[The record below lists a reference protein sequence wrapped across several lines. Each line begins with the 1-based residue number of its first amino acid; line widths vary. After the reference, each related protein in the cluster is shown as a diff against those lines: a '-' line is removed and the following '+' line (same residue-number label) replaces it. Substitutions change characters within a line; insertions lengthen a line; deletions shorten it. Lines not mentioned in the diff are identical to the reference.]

1 MFKKL
6 RDFFKSKKQK
16 GQSMAFFAAAIPF
29 LCLFV
34 GASMDFGWMYYNQ
47 SRLQNAADAAARA
60 GAKTLVGGQENAIGG
75 VVNDEAPLSE
85 YHLTQFVSNSD
96 PGLLLMQEKSIIS
109 KKEKNQLKNN
119 KPAAGDS
126 IAKIYAEAD
135 LKGTKQD
142 PSKAKVR
149 LVEDDNIGVDSSGYE
164 NIKFESTLWGPNA
177 DDEDALFYTV
187 TLSTKLQHLFG
198 GIMENFGIAQL
209 PSVATSAVK
218 ISYGEAGQPLYIQM
232 KQREKHETY
241 SSWEEVK
248 VQNGNNATTANNRS
262 VLTGGSYY
270 SKGNFNRVE
279 ASLLSGNS
287 FASSKGN
294 PYKTGIDQ
302 TAFDDLFIDFQ
313 GEMNR
318 NLTIN
323 GDEDLDP
330 NTVSGNWDY
339 WLSGNDLYNNT
350 TKQHEQ
356 YYFRVHFPIMI
367 VSKYAIRKGKQ
378 APDPLY
384 AFIEQEPIKQP
395 VTLSDGTTYTRG
407 NMSSVRQIII
417 NNDIANTN
425 EATDRPIVFFYEGP
439 EIPYAPST
447 PDPNLTDKN
456 KTRSPMSTEDWFKLL
471 VEMKK
476 QAHTDH
482 PKYYDEDGDYIGE
495 RPFLPVIVNL
505 YRDFRGIIFTPNNPV
520 IINGNGKKFEGF
532 VVAREFRRLKNY
544 SDFQSARYADGSDKG
559 TPIYVYPDVST
570 YKGVSNK
577 NAPFYAHVSG
587 WAKKPSAT
595 NEQWYDSGTKKYITS
610 STIVIS
616 GTTYRKATVKFNGNS
631 YTGWVKQ
638 GQWYTKN
645 DNPNINNHVEIYIDG
660 DSNTKRFVK
669 VIDDNYVN
677 PTGNLLLEAN
687 LKLNS
692 NGTTYDLVDSGGTA
706 YVVRFDGRYY
716 TPVTIETVT
725 YTGGVDT
732 ITLGNFFASRDK
744 TITQLVNTMYVSATK
759 YKYTE
764 TYLNTEGK
772 QKTKTTIMSIGDVQY
787 VNVTAS
793 DSSLDADGNVTGE
806 YTETPRNHG
815 TFADDDKLR
824 YDYVNVFN
832 LASNSTYSSFRNVS
846 LANYVYLKKTEKSTL
861 DSHDMFFT
869 TARSRHID

>member
-60 GAKTLVGGQENAIGG
+60 GAKTLVGGNGA
-75 VVNDEAPLSE
+75 DEMPLSE
-85 YHLTQFVSNSD
+85 YHLTQFVSNND
-96 PGLLLMQEKSIIS
+96 PGLLKMIESSTIS
-109 KKEKNQLKNN
+109 TKPKDLVKNN
-119 KPAAGDS
+119 KPTAGDS

-142 PSKAKVR
+142 PSKSKVR
-149 LVEDDNIGVDSSGYE
+149 LVENDNIGVDSSGYE

-218 ISYGEAGQPLYIQM
+218 ISYGEAGIPLYIRM
-232 KQREKHETY
+232 KQHEKLETY

-270 SKGNFNRVE
+270 EKGNFNRVE
-279 ASLLSGNS
+279 ASLLNGNS

-294 PYKTGIDQ
+294 PYKTGVDQ
-302 TAFDDLFIDFQ
+302 TKYDDLFIDFQ
-313 GEMNR
+313 GELNR
-318 NLTIN
+318 NLSVN
-323 GDEDLDP
+323 EDADLKISS
-330 NTVSGNWDY
+330 VSGNWDY
-339 WLSGNDLYNNT
+339 WLNGNDLYNNT
-350 TKQHEQ
+350 LKQHEQ
-356 YYFRVHFPIMI
+356 YNFRIHFPIMI
-367 VSKYAIRKGKQ
+367 VSRYKIREGKIGT
-378 APDPLY
+378 DPLY
-384 AFIEQEPIKQP
+384 AFIEQEPIIQP
-395 VTLSDGTTYTRG
+395 VTLSNGTTYTRG
-407 NMSSVRQIII
+407 NMSAVRQIII
-417 NNDIANTN
+417 NNDYENTDK
-425 EATDRPIVFFYEGP
+425 ATERPIVFFYEGP
-439 EIPYAPST
+439 EIPYAPSQ
-447 PDPNLTDKN
+447 PDPNLTDKT
-456 KTRSPMSTEDWFKLL
+456 KTRNPMSKEDWYELL
-471 VEMKK
+471 VKMKK
-476 QAHTDH
+476 QAHKDH
-482 PKYYDEDGDYIGE
+482 PEYYDEDGDYIGE
-495 RPFLPVIVNL
+495 RPFLPVILNL
-505 YRDFRGIIFTPNNPV
+505 WRNFRGIIFTPNNPV
-520 IINGNGKKFEGF
+520 IINGNGYKFEGF
-532 VVAREFRRLKNY
+532 VVAREFRRLKTY
-544 SDFQSARYADGSDKG
+544 SDFQNAKYADGTDKG
-559 TPIYVYPDVST
+559 KPVYVYPDVST
-570 YKGVSNK
+570 YKNK
-577 NAPFYAHVSG
+577 SDKNSPFYAQVSN
-587 WAKKPSAT
+587 WNTKPSAT

-616 GTTYRKATVKFNGNS
+616 GTTYRKATIKFKDTS

-687 LKLNS
+687 LKATS
-692 NGTTYDLVDSGGTA
+692 DGKAYDLVDSGTA
-706 YVVRFDGRYY
+706 YVAQFDGKYY
-716 TPVTIETVT
+716 TPVTEETVT
-725 YTGGVDT
+725 YTGGVDNLT
-732 ITLGNFFASRDK
+732 RGDYYSSSGK
-744 TITQLVNTMYVSATK
+744 TIWQKVNTMYVSATK

-793 DSSLDADGNVTGE
+793 DSSMDESGNVTGE

-832 LASNSTYSSFRNVS
+832 LRSNSTYNSFDNVQ